1 MPGLDTN
8 PVFWR
13 QWEQLGHAVVL
24 RAVADYITLRKRIDR
39 LNRIDGEDYGYREQL
54 RVIERFFRSKRFGRI
69 CPEYD
74 GYILL
79 DKLETDWK
87 AVKRLHHYT
96 KKPFSQAKEY
106 QYKEHPKK
114 RGRPRK
120 YDSEWGQY

>member
-1 MPGLDTN
+1 MPAPDTN

-13 QWEQLGHAVVL
+13 EWRQLGHAVVIM
-24 RAVADYITLRKRIDR
+24 AVEDYVSLRKKIDK
-39 LNRIDGEDYGYREQL
+39 LDDTDEYGYRDQL
-54 RVIERFFRSKRFGRI
+54 AAIERFFRSKRFGRM

-79 DKLETDWK
+79 GRLETNWRHI
-87 AVKRLHHYT
+87 KRLHRYT
-96 KKPFSQAKEY
+96 SNPVSQAKEY
-106 QYKEHPKK
+106 QYKEHPLK